1 MSWLASGVS
10 SVHNLPVLTA
20 EQIAPKQA
28 VPILRT
34 TYHQLGEL
42 GVYAGRRVQLVY
54 GTVIDMSPMGTP
66 HANAIRML
74 NRCFVTHTAP
84 DIDVMVQLPIAAAD
98 DSEPEPDFAFIPQLK
113 RATEDHPSTALLVVE
128 VADSSLKLDLGPK
141 SSLYAECRVPE
152 YWVVDLKA
160 RSTVVHRVPRRGKY
174 TSVRRVAWSAVLT
187 STAVAGL
194 SIKLTDI
201 L

>member
-1 MSWLASGVS
+1 MRDDDVQAQLTADRNSRTRLASGVS
-10 SVHNLPVLTA
+10 SVHNLAVLTA
-20 EQIAPKQA
+20 EQIAPKRA

-74 NRCFVTHTAP
+74 NRSFVTHTAP

-98 DSEPEPDFAFIPQLK
+98 DSEPEPDF
-113 RATEDHPSTALLVVE
+113 
-128 VADSSLKLDLGPK
+128 
-141 SSLYAECRVPE
+141 
-152 YWVVDLKA
+152 
-160 RSTVVHRVPRRGKY
+160 
-174 TSVRRVAWSAVLT
+174 
-187 STAVAGL
+187 GL
-194 SIKLTDI
+194 SWTSCG
-201 L
+201 